1 MYEINPRRSGRT
13 TRIANFVV
21 DQLFDVG
28 ECIVSDHSIFED
40 PSNPL
45 EKLRHLSMVVDLIAG
60 VQSRGEMLVD
70 SRIVR
75 IEGSKYSVVHF
86 TAIFQDS

>member
-1 MYEINPRRSGRT
+1 MNEINLRRSGRT

-28 ECIVSDHSIFED
+28 ECIVSDHSVFED
-40 PSNPL
+40 PAWPVTRLN
-45 EKLRHLSMVVDLIAG
+45 HLSGVVEKIAE
-60 VQSRGEMLVD
+60 VQSNGEMMVD

-75 IEGSKYSVVHF
+75 IEGSKYNAVHF
-86 TAIFQDS
+86 TAIFKE

>member
-1 MYEINPRRSGRT
+1 MNEINPRRSGRT

-40 PSNPL
+40 PENSVML
-45 EKLRHLSMVVDLIAG
+45 KLRNLSRVVDLMADA
-60 VQSRGEMLVD
+60 QSNGEMMVN

-86 TAIFQDS
+86 TAIFKA

>member
-1 MYEINPRRSGRT
+1 MYEINPRRT

-28 ECIVSDHSIFED
+28 ECIVSDHSVFEE
-40 PSNPL
+40 PISSIT
-45 EKLRHLSMVVDLIAG
+45 KLGYLSRVVERMAEA
-60 VQSRGEMLVD
+60 QSQGEMMVG
-70 SRIVR
+70 SKIVR

-86 TAIFQDS
+86 TAIFKE

>member
-28 ECIVSDHSIFED
+28 ECIVSDHSVFED
-40 PSNPL
+40 PSFPL
-45 EKLRHLSMVVDLIAG
+45 DKLRHLSRVVEDIAM
-60 VQSRGEMLVD
+60 VQSNGEMLVN
-70 SRIVR
+70 SKLVR

-86 TAIFQDS
+86 TSIFKE

>member
-40 PSNPL
+40 PSWPMN
-45 EKLRHLSMVVDLIAG
+45 KLNHLSGVVEKIAE
-60 VQSRGEMLVD
+60 VQSNGEMLVD

-86 TAIFQDS
+86 TAIFKE

>member
-1 MYEINPRRSGRT
+1 MYEINLRRSGRT

-28 ECIVSDHSIFED
+28 ECIVSDHSVFED
-40 PSNPL
+40 PSWSVT
-45 EKLRHLSMVVDLIAG
+45 KLNHLSEVVEKMAEA
-60 VQSRGEMLVD
+60 QSNGEMMVD

-75 IEGSKYSVVHF
+75 IEGSKYNVVHF
-86 TAIFQDS
+86 TAIFKV